1 MAELPKDGSLVSSA
15 FFILFWILQR
25 PGIDMFRQDNSN
37 ILGIDIGS
45 VSIAIVEI
53 NPEKEVTE
61 TAYEFHHGNIKETLK
76 SILNNF
82 DLSGIR
88 GIASTSSTPPIIK
101 VNSQYDNRI
110 SIITAARHFHEK
122 TGSILIVGG
131 ERFGL
136 ISFDD
141 NGNYRNFKSNTL
153 CAAGTGSFL
162 DQQARRLN
170 LSGIEELSEIAF
182 NNKGVIPKI
191 ATRCAVFAKTD
202 LVHAQQEGYSL
213 EEICDGLCYGLA
225 KNIVDTL
232 MKGELTNPPIIFTG
246 GVSKNRAVAR
256 HIQSIIEMNIITDK
270 MSYLYGAIGA
280 GLNLMNEID
289 MLTETDI
296 HSADDILIHT
306 TLEKKNYFDPLSMTL
321 SDYPD
326 FKSVQKYEYS
336 AFDPKDMYPV
346 EVDIYEHLLPS
357 KKYEAWLGID
367 IGSTSTKAVLMN
379 RDRTI
384 LAGFYTKTA
393 GRPVHAVQK
402 LFASIDDVIER
413 NKLDICI
420 IGTGTTGAGRKF
432 SGKIIGADIVID
444 EITAHARAACELN
457 PDVDTI
463 IEIGGQDSK
472 FTTLRN
478 GMVTF
483 SAMNNV
489 CAAGTGSFIEEQA
502 EKLKCPLSD
511 YSLRAEGKRAPIASD
526 RCTVFMER
534 DINHYLS
541 EGYAVDEVLASVL
554 HSIRENYLTKV
565 AIENS
570 IGNTICFQGAT
581 AKNRALVA
589 AFEQRLGKP
598 IHVSRYCHLTG
609 ALGVALM
616 LREQGISGSRF
627 KGIGLYKRY
636 IPVKSEVCEICTN
649 HCKITIADVD
659 GERVAYGFLCGRD
672 YDTKK
677 FINNNLS
684 GFDLL
689 KERKKIFSS
698 KPAKAIVTI
707 GIPAALH
714 MYEDVPMW
722 KHFFE
727 QLSIKTTISEPYTDA
742 VKEGKSMAGA
752 EFCAPMTALHGHVKY
767 LLDRAD
773 YVFLP
778 FYLEKKPEEK
788 KIRRQ
793 FCYYT
798 QFSSSL
804 VSSVSSPDDRN
815 RFLMPLV
822 NYLYNPIYTKAQL
835 YNMLKPVTDH
845 SIGYFDISKA
855 YDRALEFKDKC
866 TLELKDMYKREADSS
881 DDIHVVFIGRP
892 YSILPASMNSGIPG
906 IFASQGIKT
915 FYQDML
921 SYTREDVESIEPL
934 CNELPWHYASE
945 ILKAAEVV
953 AQSGGAYP
961 VFVTSFNCSPDSFAV
976 EYFKKLM
983 ESHEKPYLIL
993 QLDEHSSSVGY
1004 ETRIEAAVRSFR
1016 NHHVSH
1022 SSGRTKKPVIY
1033 APSLIPAREN
1043 HIFDKTLVIP
1053 NWDHLSHPLIIANLQ
1068 REGIDARLLEETD
1081 TSIQKSLRLNSGQ
1094 CLPLNIIAQE
1104 FIDYVDKH
1112 DLDPGKTVL
1121 WIMSTTLACNLKM
1134 FPHHI
1139 KNILHSYG
1147 HGMSETDVYVGSM
1160 SFVDL
1165 SIKLPLNSYLAY
1177 MFGGLVRKMGC
1188 RIRPYEMERGTTDRI
1203 IRKSIDLLADAFF
1216 GNRSKESAVEEV
1228 VSYFEGIE
1236 TDYAQRPKIAIFGD
1250 LYVRDNDVMNQD
1262 LIHFI
1267 EDNGGEVITTSFHSF
1282 LKMIS
1287 GQYFRKWFIEGEYL
1301 NVLSTKTFFTTA
1313 TMLEKAYYK
1322 YFKRILME
1330 PDLEYDESPEKIL
1343 SEYNIRIEN
1352 TGESMD
1358 NILKIYYLKKHYP
1371 DVSLFVQTSPAFCC
1385 PSLVTEAM
1393 AKEIEKNTGTPIV
1406 SITYDGTGGN
1416 KNDIIIPYLR
1426 YSTLKQPDSFQSKG
1440 RPGRTDELRIT
1451 N

>member
-1 MAELPKDGSLVSSA
+1 MAELPKDKLLVSA
-15 FFILFWILQR
+15 VFLRIILRQ
-25 PGIDMFRQDNSN
+25 GIDMSNKDNAN

-45 VSIAIVEI
+45 VSISIAEI
-53 NPEKEVTE
+53 TPEKEVVHS
-61 TAYEFHHGNIKETLK
+61 AYEFHHGNIAENLK
-76 SILNNF
+76 RILNGF
-82 DLSGIR
+82 DLSGIH

-101 VNSQYDNRI
+101 VDAQYDNRI
-110 SIITAARHFHEK
+110 SIIRAARHFHEK

-141 NGNYRNFKSNTL
+141 NGNYQNFISNTL

-162 DQQARRLN
+162 DQQAQRLN

-202 LVHAQQEGYSL
+202 LVHVQQEGYSL
-213 EEICDGLCYGLA
+213 AEVCDGLCHGLA
-225 KNIVDTL
+225 KNIVGTL
-232 MKGELTNPPIIFTG
+232 MKDTLPNPPVIFTG
-246 GVSKNRAVAR
+246 GVSRNRAVAR
-256 HIQSIIEMNIITDK
+256 HIESIIGMNIITDS
-270 MSYLYGAIGA
+270 MSYLYGAVGA
-280 GLNLMNEID
+280 GLQLMDEIH
-289 MLTETDI
+289 MLTGTEI
-296 HSADDILIHT
+296 LYADDILIHN
-306 TLEKKNYFDPLSMTL
+306 LPEKKDYFEPLSLTL

-326 FKSVQKYEYS
+326 FKGVQQYEYR
-336 AFDPKDMYPV
+336 AFDPKDMFPV
-346 EVDIYEHLLPS
+346 EVDIYEHLMPS
-357 KKYEAWLGID
+357 RTYEACLGID

-379 RDRTI
+379 RDRTV

-393 GRPVHAVQK
+393 GRPVHAVRK

-413 NKLDICI
+413 NSLDICI
-420 IGTGTTGAGRKF
+420 IGAGTTGAGRKF
-432 SGKIIGADIVID
+432 SGKIIGADIIID

-472 FTTLRN
+472 FTTLRK

-502 EKLKCPLSD
+502 QRLQCPLSD
-511 YSLRAEGKRAPIASD
+511 YSARAEGRRSPIASD

-541 EGYAVDEVLASVL
+541 EGYAVDEVLASAL
-554 HSIRENYLTKV
+554 HSIKENYLTKV

-570 IGNTICFQGAT
+570 IGRTICFQGAT
-581 AKNRALVA
+581 AKNKALVA

-609 ALGVALM
+609 ALGAALM
-616 LREQGISGSRF
+616 LLEQGITESRF
-627 KGIGLYKRY
+627 KGIRLHEKD
-636 IPVKSEVCEICTN
+636 IPVRSEVCGICTS

-659 GERVAYGFLCGRD
+659 GELVAYGFLCGRD
-672 YDTKK
+672 YDTKR
-677 FINNNLS
+677 FINNDLS
-684 GFDLL
+684 GFNLL
-689 KERKKIFSS
+689 KERKKVFSS
-698 KPAKAIVTI
+698 KPAAAHAVI

-714 MYEDVPMW
+714 MYEDLPMW
-722 KHFFE
+722 THFFE
-727 QLSIKTTISEPYTDA
+727 QLSIQTMTSEPYPES
-742 VKEGKSMAGA
+742 VKEVRPMAGA
-752 EFCAPMTALHGHVKY
+752 EFCAPMTALYGHVTY

-778 FYLEKKPEEK
+778 CYLEKKPEEK
-788 KIRRQ
+788 KLRRQ

-804 VSSVSSPDDRN
+804 VSGISSPDDRN

-822 NYLYNPIYTKAQL
+822 NYLYNPVYTKAQL
-835 YNMLKPVTDH
+835 YNMLKPVIQG
-845 SIGYFDISKA
+845 IGYLDVSRA
-855 YDRALEFKDKC
+855 YDRALAFKAAC
-866 TLELKDMYKREADSS
+866 SLKLKEMYKRETAGT

-921 SYTREDVESIEPL
+921 SYTRKDVESIAPL
-934 CNELPWHYASE
+934 CNELSWHYASE
-945 ILKAAEVV
+945 ILNAAEVV
-953 AQSGGAYP
+953 AKSEGAYP
-961 VFVTSFNCSPDSFAV
+961 VFVTSFKCSPDSFGV

-1016 NHHVSH
+1016 NHHLSH
-1022 SSGRTKKPVIY
+1022 CAERIKKPVIY
-1033 APSLIPAREN
+1033 APSLIPAKRN
-1043 HIFDKTLVIP
+1043 RVSDKTLIIP
-1053 NWDHLSHPLIIANLQ
+1053 NWDNLTMPLIIANL
-1068 REGIDARLLEETD
+1068 RSEGFDARLLEETS

-1094 CLPLNIIAQE
+1094 CIPLNIIAQE
-1104 FIDYVDKH
+1104 FIDYVEKY
-1112 DLDPGKTVL
+1112 DLDPAKTVL
-1121 WIMSTTLACNLKM
+1121 WMIGTTLSCNLPM

-1139 KNILHSYG
+1139 KNIFHSYG
-1147 HGMSETDVYVGSM
+1147 HGMSKAEVYKGNM
-1160 SFVDL
+1160 AFGDL
-1165 SIKLPLNSYLAY
+1165 SMKLPLNSYFAY

-1188 RIRPYEMERGTTDRI
+1188 RIRPYEKEKGATDRI
-1203 IRKSIDLLADAFF
+1203 IKQSIDLLAEAFLK
-1216 GNRSKESAVEEV
+1216 NRSKESAVEEV

-1236 TDYAQRPKIAIFGD
+1236 TNFEQRPKIAIFGD
-1250 LYVRDNDVMNQD
+1250 LYVRDNEVMNQG

-1267 EDNGGEVITTSFHSF
+1267 EDNGGEVITTPFSSY

-1287 GQYFRKWFIEGEYL
+1287 GQYFRKWFFEGKYRNL
-1301 NVLSTKTFFTTA
+1301 LSTKTFFATA
-1313 TMLEKAYYK
+1313 TMMEKVYYK
-1322 YFKRILME
+1322 YFERILME
-1330 PDLEYDESPEKIL
+1330 PDWGFDESPEKIL
-1343 SEYNIRIEN
+1343 SQYNIRIEN
-1352 TGESMD
+1352 SGESMD
-1358 NILKIYYLKKHYP
+1358 NILKIFYIKKHYP
-1371 DVSLFVQTSPAFCC
+1371 DVSLFVQASPAFCC

-1393 AKEIEKNTGTPIV
+1393 AKEIEKNTGTPMV
-1406 SITYDGTGGN
+1406 SITYDGAGGN

-1426 YSTLKQPDSFQSKG
+1426 YSAMNDPVQAQVLPVS
-1440 RPGRTDELRIT
+1440 
-1451 N
+1451 

>member
-1 MAELPKDGSLVSSA
+1 MKD
-15 FFILFWILQR
+15 
-25 PGIDMFRQDNSN
+25 
-37 ILGIDIGS
+37 
-45 VSIAIVEI
+45 
-53 NPEKEVTE
+53 K
-61 TAYEFHHGNIKETLK
+61 
-76 SILNNF
+76 
-82 DLSGIR
+82 
-88 GIASTSSTPPIIK
+88 
-101 VNSQYDNRI
+101 
-110 SIITAARHFHEK
+110 
-122 TGSILIVGG
+122 
-131 ERFGL
+131 
-136 ISFDD
+136 
-141 NGNYRNFKSNTL
+141 
-153 CAAGTGSFL
+153 
-162 DQQARRLN
+162 
-170 LSGIEELSEIAF
+170 
-182 NNKGVIPKI
+182 
-191 ATRCAVFAKTD
+191 
-202 LVHAQQEGYSL
+202 
-213 EEICDGLCYGLA
+213 
-225 KNIVDTL
+225 
-232 MKGELTNPPIIFTG
+232 LTNPPVIFTG
-246 GVSKNRAVAR
+246 GVSKNKAVAR
-256 HIQSIIEMNIITDK
+256 HIQSITGMNIITDE

-280 GLNLMNEID
+280 GLNLMDEVD
-289 MLTETDI
+289 MLTETEI
-296 HSADDILIHT
+296 LSADDIFIHVP
-306 TLEKKNYFDPLSMTL
+306 LEKKHYFDSLSLTL

-336 AFDPKDMYPV
+336 AFDKKETYPV
-346 EVDIYEHLLPS
+346 EVDIYEHLLPL
-357 KKYEAWLGID
+357 KKYEVCLGVD

-379 RDRTI
+379 SDRSV

-402 LFASIDDVIER
+402 LFASIDDVIEK
-413 NKLDICI
+413 NGLDIRI
-420 IGTGTTGAGRKF
+420 IGAGTTGAGRKF
-432 SGKIIGADIVID
+432 SGKIIGADIIID
-444 EITAHARAACELN
+444 EISAHARAAYELN

-472 FTTLRN
+472 FTTLKN

-502 EKLKCPLSD
+502 QKLKCPLSD
-511 YSLRAEGKRAPIASD
+511 YSSRAEGKRAPIASD

-541 EGYAVDEVLASVL
+541 EGYSVDEVLASVL

-565 AIENS
+565 AIESS
-570 IGNTICFQGAT
+570 IGNALCFQGAT

-598 IHVSRYCHLTG
+598 IHVSMYCHLTG

-616 LREQGISGSRF
+616 LLEQRVTESRF
-627 KGIGLYKRY
+627 KGIKLYKKY

-659 GERVAYGFLCGRD
+659 GENVAYGFLCGRD

-677 FINNNLS
+677 YINNNLS

-689 KERKKIFSS
+689 KERKNVYLSR
-698 KPAKAIVTI
+698 PVKAMVTI

-727 QLSIKTTISEPYTDA
+727 QLSIKTMSSESYTEA
-742 VKEGKSMAGA
+742 VKEGKSLAGA

-767 LLDRAD
+767 LLDRTD

-788 KIRRQ
+788 NIWRQ

-798 QFSSSL
+798 QFASSL
-804 VSSVSSPDDRN
+804 VSNVGSRDDRN

-822 NYLYNPIYTKAQL
+822 NYLYNPIHTKAQL
-835 YNMLKPVTDH
+835 YNMLKPVINH
-845 SIGYFDISKA
+845 SIGYFDVSKA
-855 YDRALEFKDKC
+855 YDRALEFRDAC
-866 TLELKDMYKREADSS
+866 SLKLKEMYKREAGSA

-906 IFASQGIKT
+906 IFSSLGIKT

-921 SYTREDVESIEPL
+921 SYKRKNVELIEPL

-945 ILKAAEVV
+945 ILKAAERV
-953 AQSGGAYP
+953 AQTDRAYP
-961 VFVTSFNCSPDSFAV
+961 VFITSFKCSPDSFAV
-976 EYFKKLM
+976 EYFKKIM
-983 ESHEKPYLIL
+983 ESHGKPYLIL

-1004 ETRIEAAVRSFR
+1004 ETRIEAAIRSFR
-1016 NHHVSH
+1016 NHQLSYFPGK
-1022 SSGRTKKPVIY
+1022 SKKPVIY
-1033 APSLIPAREN
+1033 APSLIPARGN
-1043 HIFDKTLVIP
+1043 HIIDKTLIIP
-1053 NWDHLSHPLIIANLQ
+1053 NWDNISLPLIIANL
-1068 REGIDARLLEETD
+1068 RSEGIDARLLEETS

-1094 CLPLNIIAQE
+1094 CIPLNIIAQE
-1104 FIDYVDKH
+1104 FIDYVEKYN
-1112 DLDPGKTVL
+1112 LDPGKTVL
-1121 WIMSTTLACNLKM
+1121 WIMSTTLSCNLKM

-1147 HGMSETDVYVGSM
+1147 QGMAKADVYTGSM

-1165 SIKLPLNSYLAY
+1165 SIKLPINSYFAY

-1188 RIRPYEMERGTTDRI
+1188 RIRPYEKEKGKTDRT
-1203 IRKSIDLLADAFF
+1203 IRKSIDVLTEAFL
-1216 GNRSKESAVEEV
+1216 GNRSKESAVAEV
-1228 VSYFEGIE
+1228 VSYFEDIE
-1236 TDYAQRPKIAIFGD
+1236 TRYEQRPRIAIFGD
-1250 LYVRDNDVMNQD
+1250 LYVRDNEVMNQG

-1267 EDNGGEVITTSFHSF
+1267 EENGGEVITTPFSSF

-1287 GQYFRKWFIEGEYL
+1287 GQYFRKWFVEGQFL
-1301 NVLSTKTFFTTA
+1301 NLLSTKTFFATA

-1322 YFKRILME
+1322 YFERILKE

-1343 SEYNIRIEN
+1343 SEYNIRVEN

-1358 NILKIYYLKKHYP
+1358 NILKIFYIKKHYP

-1385 PSLVTEAM
+1385 PSLVTEAI
-1393 AKEIEKNTGTPIV
+1393 AKEIEKNTGTPMV

-1426 YSTLKQPDSFQSKG
+1426 YSTLNKVNK
-1440 RPGRTDELRIT
+1440 LRISNFESFT
-1451 N
+1451 TSF

>member
-1 MAELPKDGSLVSSA
+1 MSSKHK
-15 FFILFWILQR
+15 
-25 PGIDMFRQDNSN
+25 SN
-37 ILGIDIGS
+37 ILSIDIGS
-45 VSIAIVEI
+45 VTISIAEI
-53 NPEKEVTE
+53 NPGKEVVKS
-61 TAYEFHHGNIKETLK
+61 AYIFHHGNVVENLVNT
-76 SILNNF
+76 LNNF
-82 DLSGIR
+82 DLSGIC
-88 GIASTSSTPPIIK
+88 GIASTSSTPSVIK
-101 VNSQYDNRI
+101 VAGQYDNRI
-110 SIITAARHFHEK
+110 SIITAAQHLHQK
-122 TGSILIVGG
+122 IGAILIVGG

-141 NGNYRNFKSNTL
+141 NGDYLNFKSNTL

-162 DQQARRLN
+162 DQQAKRLN
-170 LSGIEELSEIAF
+170 LSGIEELSELAF
-182 NNKGVIPKI
+182 NNKGVIPRI

-213 EEICDGLCYGLA
+213 EEICDGLCHGLA

-232 MKGELTNPPIIFTG
+232 MKGEQPNPPILFTG
-246 GVSKNRAVAR
+246 GVSRNRAVAR
-256 HIQSIIEMNIITDK
+256 HIQSITGMNIVEDE
-270 MSYLYGAIGA
+270 MSWLYGAVGA
-280 GLNLMNEID
+280 GLNLMEEMHKLD
-289 MLTETDI
+289 VVSMQ
-296 HSADDILIHT
+296 SVDDILINNS
-306 TLEKKNYFDPLSMTL
+306 LEKKNYYAPLSLAL

-326 FKSVQKYEYS
+326 FEGVHQYEYA
-336 AFDPKDMYPV
+336 AFDPEDLYPV
-346 EVDIYEHLLPS
+346 EVDIYDQLLPS
-357 KKYEAWLGID
+357 RQYEVCLGID
-367 IGSTSTKAVLMN
+367 IGSTSTKAILMK
-379 RDRTI
+379 RDRSV
-384 LAGFYTKTA
+384 LAGFYTRTA

-402 LFASIDDVIER
+402 LFTSIDDVIDKSKSDLR
-413 NKLDICI
+413 I
-420 IGTGTTGAGRKF
+420 IGAGTTGAGRKF
-432 SGKIIGADIVID
+432 TGKIIGADMIID
-444 EITAHARAACELN
+444 EITAHARAACELI
-457 PDVDTI
+457 PEVDTI

-502 EKLKCPLSD
+502 QKLKCPLPD
-511 YSLRAEGKRAPIASD
+511 YSSRAEGRRAPIASD

-541 EGYAVDEVLASVL
+541 EGYSVDEVLASAL

-581 AKNRALVA
+581 AKNKALVA

-609 ALGVALM
+609 ALGVALTI
-616 LREQGISGSRF
+616 LEQRVKESEF
-627 KGIGLYKRY
+627 KGIKLYKKD

-677 FINNNLS
+677 YINNNLS
-684 GFDLL
+684 GFDLI
-689 KERKKIFSS
+689 KERKKVYSFKPS
-698 KPAKAIVTI
+698 KEYVTI
-707 GIPAALH
+707 GIPEALH

-722 KHFFE
+722 KYFFD
-727 QLSIKTTISEPYTDA
+727 QLSIKTMTSEPCTEA
-742 VKEGKSMAGA
+742 VKEGKRMAGA
-752 EFCAPMTALHGHVKY
+752 EFCAPMTALHGHVTY

-788 KIRRQ
+788 NIRRQ

-804 VSSVSSPDDRN
+804 VCNINSQDDGK

-822 NYLYNPIYTKAQL
+822 NYLYNPLYTKVQL
-835 YNMLKPVTDH
+835 YNSLKQIINHTI
-845 SIGYFDISKA
+845 SYFDVSTA
-855 YDRALEFKDKC
+855 YDRALEFKDSC
-866 TLELKDMYKREADSS
+866 SLKLKKLYKRESGIT

-892 YSILPASMNSGIPG
+892 YSILPKSMNSGIPE
-906 IFASQGIKT
+906 IFASHGVKT

-921 SYTREDVESIEPL
+921 SYTRDDVKSIEPL

-945 ILKAAEVV
+945 MLKSAEFV
-953 AQSGGAYP
+953 ALTDGAYP
-961 VFVTSFNCSPDSFAV
+961 VFVTSFKCSPDSFAV

-993 QLDEHSSSVGY
+993 QLDEHASNVGY
-1004 ETRIEAAVRSFR
+1004 ETRIEAAIRSFR
-1016 NHHVSH
+1016 NHRASL
-1022 SSGRTKKPVIY
+1022 STESMKKPVIY
-1033 APSLIPAREN
+1033 APSLIPNRER
-1043 HIFDKTLVIP
+1043 HLSDKTLIIP
-1053 NWDHLSHPLIIANLQ
+1053 NWDNLSLPLIIANLQ
-1068 REGIDARLLEETD
+1068 SEGIDARLLEETH
-1081 TSIQKSLRLNSGQ
+1081 TSIQKSLRHNSGQ
-1094 CLPLNIIAQE
+1094 CIPLNIIAQE
-1104 FIDYVDKH
+1104 FIDYVEKH

-1121 WIMSTTLACNLKM
+1121 WIMFTTLACNLKM

-1147 HGMSETDVYVGSM
+1147 HGMSATDVYTGSM
-1160 SFVDL
+1160 SFIDL
-1165 SIKLPLNSYLAY
+1165 SIKLPLNSYFAY

-1188 RIRPYEMERGTTDRI
+1188 RIRPYEKERGATDRI
-1203 IRKSIDLLADAFF
+1203 IKKSIDILADAFM
-1216 GNRSKESAVEEV
+1216 GNRSKESAVAEV

-1236 TDYAQRPKIAIFGD
+1236 TQEEQRPKIAIFGD
-1250 LYVRDNDVMNQD
+1250 LYARDNEVMNQD
-1262 LIHFI
+1262 LVHFI
-1267 EDNGGEVITTSFHSF
+1267 EDNGGEVITTPFNSF

-1287 GQYFRKWFIEGEYL
+1287 GQYFRKWFIEGQYL
-1301 NVLSTKTFFTTA
+1301 NVFSAKTFFTTA
-1313 TMLEKAYYK
+1313 TMLEKTYYK
-1322 YFKRILME
+1322 YFERILME
-1330 PDLEYDESPEKIL
+1330 PDLEYNESPEKIL
-1343 SEYNIRIEN
+1343 SEYNIRVEN

-1358 NILKIYYLKKHYP
+1358 NILKLYYLKKHYP

-1393 AKEIEKNTGTPIV
+1393 AKKIEKKTGTPIV
-1406 SITYDGTGGN
+1406 SVTYDGTGGN

-1426 YSTLKQPDSFQSKG
+1426 YSTSKHKG
-1440 RPGRTDELRIT
+1440 GVKPRRLPAAAGQ
-1451 N
+1451 

>member
-1 MAELPKDGSLVSSA
+1 MKT
-15 FFILFWILQR
+15 QN
-25 PGIDMFRQDNSN
+25 NSN

-45 VSIAIVEI
+45 VSISIAELNPKKEI
-53 NPEKEVTE
+53 IK
-61 TAYEFHHGNIKETLK
+61 TAYEFHHGNIVETVK
-76 SILNNF
+76 KILNVF
-82 DLSGIR
+82 DLSGIC
-88 GIASTSSTPPIIK
+88 GIASTSSTPSVIK
-101 VNSQYDNRI
+101 VSSQYDNRI

-122 TGSILIVGG
+122 IGAILIVGG

-136 ISFDD
+136 ITFDE
-141 NGNYRNFKSNTL
+141 NGNYRNFKSNSS

-170 LSGIEELSEIAF
+170 LSGIEELSGIAF
-182 NNKGVIPKI
+182 NNKGIIPKI

-202 LVHAQQEGYSL
+202 LAHAQQEGYSL

-232 MKGELTNPPIIFTG
+232 MKGEQSNPPIVFTG
-246 GVSKNRAVAR
+246 WVSRNRAVAR
-256 HIQSIIEMNIITDK
+256 HIQSIIGLNIIADE

-280 GLNLMNEID
+280 GLNLLDELNK
-289 MLTETDI
+289 LNTTDI
-296 HSADDILIHT
+296 NSVDDIIIHMP
-306 TLEKKNYFDPLSMTL
+306 LEKKHYYEPLTLKL

-326 FKSVQKYEYS
+326 FSSDRKYEYT
-336 AFDPKDMYPV
+336 AFGPEDMYPV
-346 EVDIYEHLLPS
+346 EVDIYDKIMPS
-357 KKYEAWLGID
+357 NKYEVYMGID
-367 IGSTSTKAVLMN
+367 IGSTSTKAVLM
-379 RDRTI
+379 DRERKV
-384 LAGFYTKTA
+384 LAGFYTRTA
-393 GRPVHAVQK
+393 GRPVHAVRK
-402 LFASIDDVIER
+402 LFASINDLID
-413 NKLDICI
+413 NNDIDFRI
-420 IGTGTTGAGRKF
+420 IGAGTTGAGRKF
-432 SGKIIGADIVID
+432 LGKIIGADIIVD
-444 EITAHARAACELN
+444 EITAHALAAYELN
-457 PDVDTI
+457 PEVDTI

-472 FTTLRN
+472 FTTLRK
-478 GMVTF
+478 GLVTF

-502 EKLKCPLSD
+502 LKLRCPLSD
-511 YSLRAEGKRAPIASD
+511 YSSRAEGKKAPIASD

-541 EGYAVDEVLASVL
+541 EGYSVDEVLASVL

-565 AIENS
+565 AIESS

-581 AKNRALVA
+581 AKNKALVA
-589 AFEQRLGKP
+589 AFEQRLNKP

-616 LREQGISGSRF
+616 LIEQEAGESRF
-627 KGIGLYKRY
+627 KGIQLYKND
-636 IPVKSEVCEICTN
+636 IPVKSEVCELCTN

-659 GERVAYGFLCGRD
+659 EESVAYGFLCGRD

-677 FINNNLS
+677 YISNNLS

-689 KERKKIFSS
+689 KERKKVLSFD
-698 KPAKAIVTI
+698 PVREYVTI
-707 GIPAALH
+707 GIPSALH
-714 MYEDVPMW
+714 LYEDLPMW
-722 KHFFE
+722 KYFFD
-727 QLSIKTTISEPYTDA
+727 QLSVKTMTSGPYTEA
-742 VKEGKSMAGA
+742 VKEGKRMAGA

-773 YVFLP
+773 YVFMP
-778 FYLEKKPEEK
+778 FYLEKKQDEK
-788 KIRRQ
+788 KVRRQ
-793 FCYYT
+793 YCYYT
-798 QFSSSL
+798 QFSSAL
-804 VSSVSSPDDRN
+804 VSNMGPHDNTN

-835 YNMLKPVTDH
+835 YNVLKPVINHD
-845 SIGYFDISKA
+845 INYFDVSRA
-855 YDRALEFKDKC
+855 YDRALEFKEVC
-866 TLELKDMYKREADSS
+866 SSRLKEMYRRESVSA

-906 IFASQGIKT
+906 IFASQGIKA

-921 SYTREDVESIEPL
+921 SYTREDVASIEPL
-934 CNELPWHYASE
+934 CNELPWYYASD
-945 ILKAAEVV
+945 ILRAAEVV
-953 AQSGGAYP
+953 AKSDRAYP

-1016 NHHVSH
+1016 NHHSAHASDRV
-1022 SSGRTKKPVIY
+1022 KAAVIY
-1033 APSLIPAREN
+1033 APSLIPARKKSF
-1043 HIFDKTLVIP
+1043 IDKTLLIP
-1053 NWDHLSHPLIIANLQ
+1053 NWDNISLPLIIANLKS
-1068 REGIDARLLEETD
+1068 EGIDARLLEETD

-1094 CLPLNIIAQE
+1094 CIPLNIIAQE
-1104 FIDYVDKH
+1104 FIDYVEKH
-1112 DLDPGKTVL
+1112 DLDPANTVL
-1121 WIMSTTLACNLKM
+1121 WIMYTTLACNLRM

-1139 KNILHSYG
+1139 KNIFHSHG
-1147 HGMSETDVYVGSM
+1147 HGMSEAEVYTGSM

-1188 RIRPYEMERGTTDRI
+1188 RIRPYEKEKGATDRI
-1203 IRKSIDLLADAFF
+1203 IKKSIDILADSCL
-1216 GNRSKESAVEEV
+1216 GNRPKESAVAEV

-1236 TDYAQRPKIAIFGD
+1236 RNYEQRPKIAIFGD
-1250 LYVRDNDVMNQD
+1250 LYVRDNEVMNQD
-1262 LIHFI
+1262 LVHFI
-1267 EDNGGEVITTSFHSF
+1267 EDNGGEVITTPFSSF

-1287 GQYFRKWFIEGEYL
+1287 GQYFRKWFIEGRYL
-1301 NVLSTKTFFTTA
+1301 NVLSTKTFFATA

-1322 YFKRILME
+1322 YFERVLKE

-1343 SEYNIRIEN
+1343 SEYNIRVEN

-1358 NILKIYYLKKHYP
+1358 NILKIYYIKKHYP
-1371 DVSLFVQTSPAFCC
+1371 DVALFVQTSPAFCC
-1385 PSLVTEAM
+1385 PSLITEAM
-1393 AKEIEKNTGTPIV
+1393 SKEIEKKTGTPVV

-1426 YSTLKQPDSFQSKG
+1426 YSACKSPTPDSIIL
-1440 RPGRTDELRIT
+1440 PCVLP
-1451 N
+1451 

>member
-1 MAELPKDGSLVSSA
+1 MSHHYKL
-15 FFILFWILQR
+15 
-25 PGIDMFRQDNSN
+25 N
-37 ILGIDIGS
+37 ILGVDIGS
-45 VSIAIVEI
+45 VSISIVEI
-53 NPEKEVTE
+53 TPEKEVVK
-61 TAYEFHHGNIKETLK
+61 TAYEFHHGNIIETLK
-76 SILNNF
+76 KVLSNF
-82 DLSGIR
+82 DLSGIC

-110 SIITAARHFHEK
+110 SIITAARYLHEK

-131 ERFGL
+131 EKFGL

-141 NGNYRNFKSNTL
+141 DGNYQNFISNTL

-213 EEICDGLCYGLA
+213 EEICDGLCHGLA

-232 MKGELTNPPIIFTG
+232 MKGKLTNPPIIFTG

-256 HIQSIIEMNIITDK
+256 HIQSIIGMNIVTDE

-280 GLNLMNEID
+280 GFNLMDEID
-289 MLTETDI
+289 KLNETGID
-296 HSADDILIHT
+296 SADDILIHT
-306 TLEKKNYFDPLSMTL
+306 TPEKKNYFEPLNLKL

-326 FKSVQKYEYS
+326 FTSVQKYEYS
-336 AFDPKDMYPV
+336 AFDPKDMDPV

-357 KKYEAWLGID
+357 RKYEAWLGID
-367 IGSTSTKAVLMN
+367 IGSTSTKAVLMHS
-379 RDRTI
+379 DRTV

-413 NKLDICI
+413 NSLDIRI
-420 IGTGTTGAGRKF
+420 IGAGTTGAGRKF

-444 EITAHARAACELN
+444 EITAHAHAACELN
-457 PDVDTI
+457 PEVDTI

-472 FTTLRN
+472 FTTLKN

-483 SAMNNV
+483 SSMNNV

-502 EKLKCPLSD
+502 QKLKCPLSD
-511 YSLRAEGKRAPIASD
+511 YSERAEGKRAPIASD

-534 DINHYLS
+534 DINHYLN
-541 EGYAVDEVLASVL
+541 EGYSVDEVLASVL

-581 AKNRALVA
+581 AKNRALVT

-616 LREQGISGSRF
+616 LLEQGVSESSF
-627 KGIGLYKRY
+627 KGIGLYEKD
-636 IPVKSEVCEICTN
+636 IPVKSEVCGICTN

-677 FINNNLS
+677 YINNNLT

-689 KERKKIFSS
+689 KERKKVFST
-698 KPAKAIVTI
+698 KPAKTIVTI

-714 MYEDVPMW
+714 MYEDMPMW

-727 QLSIKTTISEPYTDA
+727 QLSINTTTSEPYAEA

-778 FYLEKKPEEK
+778 FYLEKKPEGK

-804 VSSVSSPDDRN
+804 VSNISSPDDRN
-815 RFLMPLV
+815 RLLMPLV
-822 NYLYNPIYTKAQL
+822 NYLYNPIHTKAQL
-835 YNMLKPVTDH
+835 YNMLKPVIHH
-845 SIGYFDISKA
+845 SIGYFDVSRA
-855 YDRALEFKDKC
+855 YDRALEFKDAC
-866 TLELKDMYKREADSS
+866 TMKLKELYSREADSTAE
-881 DDIHVVFIGRP
+881 IHVVFIGRP
-892 YSILPASMNSGIPG
+892 YSILPESMNSGIPG
-906 IFASQGIKT
+906 IFASQGIRT

-945 ILKAAEVV
+945 ILKAAEFT
-953 AQSGGAYP
+953 AQTYGAYP
-961 VFVTSFNCSPDSFAV
+961 VYITSFKCSPDSFAV

-1016 NHHVSH
+1016 NHYVSH
-1022 SSGRTKKPVIY
+1022 SSDRTRKPAIY
-1033 APSLIPAREN
+1033 APSLIPSREN
-1043 HIFDKTLVIP
+1043 RIIDKTLIIP
-1053 NWDHLSHPLIIANLQ
+1053 NWDSISMPLIIANL
-1068 REGIDARLLEETD
+1068 RSEGIDARLLEETS

-1094 CLPLNIIAQE
+1094 CIPLNIIAQE
-1104 FIDYVDKH
+1104 FIDYVEKH
-1112 DLDPGKTVL
+1112 GLDPRKTVL
-1121 WIMSTTLACNLKM
+1121 WVIATTLACNLKM

-1147 HGMSETDVYVGSM
+1147 KGMSEADVYSGGM
-1160 SFVDL
+1160 SFADL
-1165 SIKLPLNSYLAY
+1165 SLKLPINSYFAY

-1188 RIRPYEMERGTTDRI
+1188 RIRPYEREKGTTDRT
-1203 IRKSIDLLADAFF
+1203 IRRSIEILSEAFL

-1228 VSYFEGIE
+1228 VSYFEAIE
-1236 TDYAQRPKIAIFGD
+1236 KDYEQRPKIAIFGD
-1250 LYVRDNDVMNQD
+1250 LYVRDNDVMNQG

-1267 EDNGGEVITTSFHSF
+1267 EDNGGEVISTSFHSF
-1282 LKMIS
+1282 LKMVS
-1287 GQYFRKWFIEGEYL
+1287 GQYFRKWFIEGDYL
-1301 NVLSTKTFFTTA
+1301 NVLSSKTFFATA

-1322 YFKRILME
+1322 YFEKVLME
-1330 PDLEYDESPEKIL
+1330 PDPEYDESPEKIL
-1343 SEYNIRIEN
+1343 SEYNIKIEN

-1358 NILKIYYLKKHYP
+1358 NILKIYYIKKHYP
-1371 DVSLFVQTSPAFCC
+1371 DVSLYVQTSPAFCC

-1426 YSTLKQPDSFQSKG
+1426 YAAVDKLRDTNY
-1440 RPGRTDELRIT
+1440 ELRTT